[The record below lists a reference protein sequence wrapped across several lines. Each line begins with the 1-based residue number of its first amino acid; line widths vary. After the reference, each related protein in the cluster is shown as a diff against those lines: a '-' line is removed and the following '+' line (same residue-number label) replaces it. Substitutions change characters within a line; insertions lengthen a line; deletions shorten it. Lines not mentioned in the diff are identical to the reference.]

1 MAFFRNFRI
10 HAHGVH
16 VLLTLYNGII
26 VFLLAFFMGITQKKI
41 NLSMSAGSFLQQV
54 PVLPVPAD
62 ERLAYALAAFGIL
75 AGCGYIYSN
84 AGRLPWPLRY
94 AVFVLEMS
102 LCIFLMHILNLAYDG
117 VVLLLIADLM
127 YCYQGRHQMIVMLLA
142 MAVVYFVISY
152 NVSLWQMKVVPF
164 EVYAGYYNHEVQSM
178 LLPLKNLLT
187 YGNITIFVIY
197 MVVLIQDK
205 RRENEESAGLNRQ
218 LLSANNKLNE
228 SNLQLN
234 ISNAKLNAANKK
246 LKEYA
251 MTIASLTEIKERSRL
266 AREIDDTLGHALTG
280 IVAGLDACMV
290 TLEIAPKETRE
301 QLGLLRETAQHG
313 MVDVRRSMH
322 MLRPDDLEK
331 LSLQEALE
339 KLARDFSRTAGVQ
352 VEIKF
357 DKFPAQF
364 REDEADVIYR
374 IVQEGMT
381 NASRHGHASHVGISL
396 VGNGSSL
403 EIVIA
408 DDGIGCQKVKKGFGL
423 HHMQERLELLGGTLR
438 FWSEKGFV
446 LEICIPL
453 NREWKQSEV

>member
-62 ERLAYALAAFGIL
+62 ERLAYALAAFGVL

-197 MVVLIQDK
+197 MVVLIQD
-205 RRENEESAGLNRQ
+205 
-218 LLSANNKLNE
+218 
-228 SNLQLN
+228 
-234 ISNAKLNAANKK
+234 
-246 LKEYA
+246 
-251 MTIASLTEIKERSRL
+251 
-266 AREIDDTLGHALTG
+266 
-280 IVAGLDACMV
+280 
-290 TLEIAPKETRE
+290 
-301 QLGLLRETAQHG
+301 
-313 MVDVRRSMH
+313 
-322 MLRPDDLEK
+322 
-331 LSLQEALE
+331 
-339 KLARDFSRTAGVQ
+339 
-352 VEIKF
+352 
-357 DKFPAQF
+357 
-364 REDEADVIYR
+364 
-374 IVQEGMT
+374 
-381 NASRHGHASHVGISL
+381 
-396 VGNGSSL
+396 
-403 EIVIA
+403 
-408 DDGIGCQKVKKGFGL
+408 
-423 HHMQERLELLGGTLR
+423 
-438 FWSEKGFV
+438 
-446 LEICIPL
+446 
-453 NREWKQSEV
+453 